1 MTDLAAAAQSPQ
13 TQSPQTQALPYT
25 AALIDG
31 PVDVRGALELERG
44 EAGWVPRRLPVW
56 TRAQYADGGIEDM
69 VVQPSGVRLAF
80 RTAATALELE
90 VLATHGVWRGDPEPP
105 HTGGFDLVVDGRV
118 AAAGRTG
125 TQGNLVFFD
134 ESGETGRRPGAPG
147 TVAFTGLRAG
157 AKDIEIWLPHHTRIE
172 LIGLRADAPIAAPV
186 ESGAPRWVHHGSSI
200 SHCHAA
206 ERPTETWPVV
216 AARLAGAEV
225 VNLGFGG
232 EAQLDPFTARSIRD
246 LPADLISLK
255 LGINLVNHDTFRGRG
270 FIPAAHGFLDTV
282 REGHP
287 DTPLLVVSPIICP
300 AVEDRPGPTV
310 GDPTRAD
317 PWFISQTDPAELG
330 RDRLSLGLVREL
342 LERIVAQRAADD
354 PHLHYLDGRELFGA
368 DDLADLPDN
377 LHPNA
382 AGYRRM
388 GERFARLAFGAGGAF
403 GAATASGDR

>member
-1 MTDLAAAAQSPQ
+1 MNDLARASQAPDASPLRH
-13 TQSPQTQALPYT
+13 S

-56 TRAQYADGGIEDM
+56 TRAQYANNGIEDM
-69 VVQPSGVRLAF
+69 VVQPSGVRLAL
-80 RTAATALELE
+80 RTTATALELD
-90 VLATHGVWRGDPEPP
+90 VLATHGVWRGDPEPQY
-105 HTGGFDLVVDGRV
+105 TAGFDLVVDRRVV
-118 AAAGRTG
+118 AAGQTA
-125 TQGNLVFFD
+125 TQGDLVFFD
-134 ESGETGRRPGAPG
+134 DAGETGRRAGAPG
-147 TVAFTGLRAG
+147 TVAFTGLPPG
-157 AKDIEIWLPHHTRIE
+157 EKDVEIWLPHHTRIE
-172 LIGLRADAPIAAPV
+172 LIALRADAPILAPAAT
-186 ESGAPRWVHHGSSI
+186 SAPRWVHHGSSI

-232 EAQLDPFTARSIRD
+232 EAQLDPFTARSIRA
-246 LPADLISLK
+246 LSADLISLK

-270 FIPAAHGFLDTV
+270 FIPAVHGFLDTI

-287 DTPLLVVSPIICP
+287 DTPLLVVSPILCP

-310 GDPTRAD
+310 AD
-317 PWFISQTDPAELG
+317 PERTDLWFISTTDPAELNL
-330 RDRLSLGLVREL
+330 DRLSLGLIRDL
-342 LERIVAQRAADD
+342 LEQIVAQRSAGD
-354 PHLHYLDGRELFGA
+354 PNLFYLDGRELFGA

-388 GERFARLAFGAGGAF
+388 GERFARLAFGPQGPF
-403 GAATASGDR
+403 GKALAARSR

>member
-1 MTDLAAAAQSPQ
+1 MTGLADTPKTPD
-13 TQSPQTQALPYT
+13 TQPLPHC

-31 PVDVRGALELERG
+31 PVDVRGALEMERCA
-44 EAGWVPRRLPVW
+44 AGWVPRRLPVW
-56 TRAQYADGGIEDM
+56 TRSQYANGGIEDM

-80 RTAATALELE
+80 RTAATALELD
-90 VLATHGVWRGDPEPP
+90 VLATHGVWRGDPEPQ
-105 HTGGFDLVVDGRV
+105 HTAGFDLVVDGRV
-118 AAAGRTG
+118 AAAGRTA
-125 TQGNLVFFD
+125 TQGDLVFFD
-134 ESGETGRRPGAPG
+134 EAGETGRRPGAPG
-147 TVAFTGLRAG
+147 TVAFTGLPPHE
-157 AKDIEIWLPHHTRIE
+157 KDVEIWLPHHTRIE
-172 LIGLRADAPIAAPV
+172 LIALRADAPIGPPA
-186 ESGAPRWVHHGSSI
+186 ESAAPRWVHHGSSI

-216 AARLAGAEV
+216 AARRAGAQV

-270 FIPAAHGFLDTV
+270 FVPAVHGFLDTV

-287 DTPLLVVSPIICP
+287 RTPLLIVSPIICP

-310 GDPTRAD
+310 ADPDRAD
-317 PWFISQTDPAELG
+317 LWFVSHTDPAELD
-330 RDRLSLGLVREL
+330 RDRLSLGLIRAL
-342 LERIVAQRAADD
+342 LERIVAQRSVSD
-354 PHLHYLDGRELFGA
+354 PNLFYLDGRELFGA
-368 DDLADLPDN
+368 GDLADLPDN

-388 GERFARLAFGAGGAF
+388 GERFADLVFGPEGPF
-403 GAATASGDR
+403 GKAVAARGR